1 MLGCSQ
7 IKGVLPPRFAEGAA
21 AVVARIEDGKWNTLE
36 GDGDPAKPSFDG
48 IRGAHL
54 FGAVVD
60 PQPVWR
66 ARRARAAQGARAHDT
81 AGCQP
86 VELVVLKLVVISG
99 SHVPRTL
106 APMTPRLPTKC
117 QGMFA
122 DARYHLSGISA

>member
-36 GDGDPAKPSFDG
+36 GDGDPAKPSLDG

-66 ARRARAAQGARAHDT
+66 ARRARMSWSVLLST
-81 AGCQP
+81 CPSVSTP
-86 VELVVLKLVVISG
+86 VTFG
-99 SHVPRTL
+99 GG
-106 APMTPRLPTKC
+106 MT
-117 QGMFA
+117 
-122 DARYHLSGISA
+122 IE

>member
-36 GDGDPAKPSFDG
+36 GDGDPAKSSLDG
-48 IRGAHL
+48 IRAAHR

-66 ARRARAAQGARAHDT
+66 ARRARAAQGVARMM
-81 AGCQP
+81 P
-86 VELVVLKLVVISG
+86 
-99 SHVPRTL
+99 
-106 APMTPRLPTKC
+106 
-117 QGMFA
+117 
-122 DARYHLSGISA
+122 SAANR